1 MQMVILSR
9 AAALYSTQRLLVAG
23 IRRGHQM
30 RIVDHLRCNM
40 LIREGRPTIYF
51 ENAPIRHVDALLPRI
66 GASVTDRGAALI
78 RQFEAKGIYTA
89 TSSDALLRARDK
101 LRSLQLLA
109 EAEIK
114 IPKTAF
120 VNALDN
126 LPKTLDWLGGA
137 PVVIKLLESTHGVGV
152 ILSESPQNAISVIET
167 LTKTN
172 ERIIIQEYIKEAQ
185 GGDIRAFVVGNEV
198 VASMHRQAA
207 KGEFRSNM
215 HRGATA
221 EPVQLTEA
229 ERMMVLK
236 ATNVMRLSIA
246 GVDFLRSNRGPL
258 ILEVNASPGL
268 EGIET
273 TTKIDIANLII
284 KQVERSARYH
294 KKQSQT
300 KA

>member
-1 MQMVILSR
+1 MVILSR
-9 AAALYSTQRLLVAG
+9 AAGLYSTQRLFVAG

-30 RIVDHLRCNM
+30 RVVDHLRCNM
-40 LIREGRPTIYF
+40 FLQDGRPKIFF
-51 ENAPIRHVDALLPRI
+51 ENAPIEKVDALIPRI

-78 RQFEAKGIYTA
+78 RQFESKRIYSA

-109 EAEIK
+109 QARLK

-120 VNALDN
+120 VNALED
-126 LPKTLDWLGGA
+126 LPKTLDWLGGT

-152 ILSESPQNAISVIET
+152 ILSESPRNAISVIET

-172 ERIIIQEYIKEAQ
+172 ERIIIQEFIKEAQ

-221 EPVQLTEA
+221 EPVQLTET
-229 ERMMVLK
+229 ERVMVLK
-236 ATNVMRLSIA
+236 AASVMGLSIA

-273 TTKIDIANLII
+273 TTKVDIANLII

-300 KA
+300 

>member
-9 AAALYSTQRLLVAG
+9 AAGLYSTQRLFVAG

-30 RIVDHLRCNM
+30 RIVDHLRCN
-40 LIREGRPTIYF
+40 IAIQEGRPKIFF
-51 ENAPIRHVDALLPRI
+51 EGNPITNVNALIPRI

-78 RQFEAKGIYTA
+78 RQFESKGIYTA
-89 TSSDALLRARDK
+89 TSSDALMRARDK

-109 EAEIK
+109 QARLQ

-120 VNALDN
+120 VNALDD
-126 LPKTLDWLGGA
+126 LPKTLDWLGGT

-152 ILSESPQNAISVIET
+152 ILSESTRNAISVIET

-172 ERIIIQEYIKEAQ
+172 ERIIIQEFIKEAQ
-185 GGDIRAFVVGNEV
+185 GGDIRAFVVGDEV
-198 VASMHRQAA
+198 VASMHRQAV

-221 EPVQLTEA
+221 EPVQLTEL
-229 ERMMVLK
+229 ERVMVLK
-236 ATNVMRLSIA
+236 AANVMGLSIA

-273 TTKIDIANLII
+273 TTKVDIANLII

-300 KA
+300 